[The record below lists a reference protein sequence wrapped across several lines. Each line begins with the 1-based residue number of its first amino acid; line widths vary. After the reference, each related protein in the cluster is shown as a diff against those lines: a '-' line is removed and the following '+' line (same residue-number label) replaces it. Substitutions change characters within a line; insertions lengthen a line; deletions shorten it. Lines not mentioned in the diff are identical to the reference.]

1 MMGPDEELL
10 LTKAKA
16 GSSDAFERL
25 VARYLP
31 KLLAYGW
38 AICGDYHTAQDALQE
53 SLLIAY
59 DKLEHFEAGTDL
71 LSWLQAIT
79 RLCSLNARRRLSKTS
94 PVTEEAIERLYY
106 TAASEGL
113 PYEGEAL
120 SKCLQSLGG
129 TFQRVVR
136 DHYFS
141 GMALSDIAAAI
152 GTTVSAVK
160 QALYRARLA
169 LRDCVRRRLSTEAT
183 S

>member
-1 MMGPDEELL
+1 MMGPDEVQL
-10 LTKAKA
+10 LTEAKA
-16 GSSDAFERL
+16 GSSDAFERV

-31 KLLAYGW
+31 KLLAYSW

-59 DKLEHFEAGTDL
+59 DKLGQFEPGTDL
-71 LSWLQAIT
+71 LSWLRAIT
-79 RLCSLNARRRLSKTS
+79 RHCSLSARRKLTKTA
-94 PVTEEAIERLYY
+94 PVTEEAIERLYD

-113 PYEGEAL
+113 SFEGEAL

-129 TFQRVVR
+129 PFQRVVR
-136 DHYFS
+136 DHYYS
-141 GMALSDIAAAI
+141 GMTLSDIAGAI

-183 S
+183 P